1 MEKYNVYIK
10 KFQLAIVI
18 LVLAIAAVI
27 WMIVKTVP
35 EVQRIMQ
42 IQNDQ
47 KTQSS
52 ALADAERKL
61 ADLKAEALK
70 QEAEDAD
77 IAKLFFRPITEG
89 LDAEAAISDEF
100 TEILQIIRDNRI
112 KVRSVDYEYDPKDDN
127 FVKFI
132 PFKYH
137 VCRISAEMI
146 ANYSSLANFLREVYK
161 HEHFLDIEKIEI
173 SPYNKNKRIL
183 LVNVVI
189 KLYAQKDEATAQR
202 EREAAEAAAKAAA
215 AATQSTDGSA
225 ANGSVP
231 SPQPADGGVSPEATE

>member
-1 MEKYNVYIK
+1 MEKYNIYIK
-10 KFQLAIVI
+10 KFQLAIIIIV
-18 LVLAIAAVI
+18 VTVVAVI
-27 WMIVKTVP
+27 AMIVKTVP
-35 EVQRIMQ
+35 EVQKIIQ
-42 IQNDQ
+42 IQEDQ

-61 ADLKAEALK
+61 ADLKSEALK
-70 QEAEDAD
+70 QEAEDANV
-77 IAKLFFRPITEG
+77 AKLFFKPITEG
-89 LDAEAAISDEF
+89 LDSEAAISDEF
-100 TEILQIIRDNRI
+100 TEILQIMRDNRI
-112 KVRSVDYEYDPKDDN
+112 KVRSVNYEYDPKDDN

-161 HEHFLDIEKIEI
+161 HEHFLDLERIEI
-173 SPYNKNKRIL
+173 VPYNKNKRIL

-189 KLYAQKDEATAQR
+189 KLYPQKDEATAQR
-202 EREAAEAAAKAAA
+202 EGEAAEAAA
-215 AATQSTDGSA
+215 AATQTTDGSA

>member
-1 MEKYNVYIK
+1 MEKYNVYLK
-10 KFQLAIVI
+10 KFQLAIIIIV
-18 LVLAIAAVI
+18 VTVVAVI
-27 WMIVKTVP
+27 AMIVKTVP
-35 EVQRIMQ
+35 EVQKIIQ
-42 IQNDQ
+42 IQEDQ

-70 QEAEDAD
+70 QEAEDANV
-77 IAKLFFRPITEG
+77 AKLFFKPITEG
-89 LDAEAAISDEF
+89 LDSEAAISDEF
-100 TEILQIIRDNRI
+100 TEILQIMRDNRI
-112 KVRSVDYEYDPKDDN
+112 KVRSVNYEYDPKDDN

-161 HEHFLDIEKIEI
+161 HEHFLDLERIEI
-173 SPYNKNKRIL
+173 VPYNKNKKIL

-189 KLYAQKDEATAQR
+189 KLYAQKDAATAER
-202 EREAAEAAAKAAA
+202 EREAADAAAKAASDA
-215 AATQSTDGSA
+215 AKNADGNDS
-225 ANGSVP
+225 SKVP

>member
-1 MEKYNVYIK
+1 MEKYNIYIK
-10 KFQLAIVI
+10 KFQLAIIIIV
-18 LVLAIAAVI
+18 VTVVAVI
-27 WMIVKTVP
+27 AMIVKTVP
-35 EVQRIMQ
+35 EVQKIIQ
-42 IQNDQ
+42 IQEDQ

-61 ADLKAEALK
+61 ADLKSEALK
-70 QEAEDAD
+70 QEAEDANV
-77 IAKLFFRPITEG
+77 AKLFFKPITEG
-89 LDAEAAISDEF
+89 LDSEAAISDEF
-100 TEILQIIRDNRI
+100 TEILQIMRDNRI
-112 KVRSVDYEYDPKDDN
+112 KVRSVNYEYDPKDDN

-161 HEHFLDIEKIEI
+161 HEHFLDLERIEI
-173 SPYNKNKRIL
+173 VPYNKNKRIL

-202 EREAAEAAAKAAA
+202 EREAAEAAA

>member
-1 MEKYNVYIK
+1 MEKYNIYMK
-10 KFQLAIVI
+10 KFQLAIIIV
-18 LVLAIAAVI
+18 VVSVVAVI
-27 WMIVKTVP
+27 AMIVKTVP
-35 EVQRIMQ
+35 EVQKIIQ
-42 IQNDQ
+42 IQEDQ

-61 ADLKAEALK
+61 ADLKTEALK
-70 QEAEDAD
+70 QEAEDANV
-77 IAKLFFRPITEG
+77 AKLFFKPITEG
-89 LDAEAAISDEF
+89 LDSEAAISDEF
-100 TEILQIIRDNRI
+100 TEILQIMRDNKI

-137 VCRISAEMI
+137 VCRISAEMV

-161 HEHFLDIEKIEI
+161 HEHFLDLEKIEI
-173 SPYNKNKRIL
+173 VPYNKNKRIL

-189 KLYAQKDEATAQR
+189 KLYAQKDEATAER
-202 EREAAEAAAKAAA
+202 EREAADAAAKAAGDTA
-215 AATQSTDGSA
+215 KNADG
-225 ANGSVP
+225 NNKVP